1 MFDIGLPE
9 LFVLALVALL
19 VFGPERL
26 PAMAS
31 SLAKF
36 VRSIK
41 AQASAA
47 TADLAS
53 AADIDSMKALG
64 RDLQSIAPKN
74 VLGTTLTGASLT
86 GSGASAPRPATN
98 VRVEFDPDAT

>member
-26 PAMAS
+26 PTMAS
-31 SLAKF
+31 SLASF
-36 VRSIK
+36 IRNLK

-47 TADLAS
+47 TADLAT
-53 AADIDSMKALG
+53 AADLDSMKAIG
-64 RDLQSIAPKN
+64 RDLQTISPKN
-74 VLGTTLTGASLT
+74 VLGSSLGATLGGSSAS
-86 GSGASAPRPATN
+86 SPKPAPAIRAD
-98 VRVEFDPDAT
+98 FDPDAT

>member
-26 PAMAS
+26 PTMAS

-64 RDLQSIAPKN
+64 RDLQSISPKN
-74 VLGTTLTGASLT
+74 VLGTSLT
-86 GSGASAPRPATN
+86 GNATSAPRPAPS